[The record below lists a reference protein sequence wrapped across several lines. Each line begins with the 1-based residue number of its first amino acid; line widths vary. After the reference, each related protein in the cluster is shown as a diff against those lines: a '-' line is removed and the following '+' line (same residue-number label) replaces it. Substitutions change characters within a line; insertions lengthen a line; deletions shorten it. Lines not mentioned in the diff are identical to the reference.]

1 MVFCIRNELHYVSEN
16 WQARAED
23 ALKSVL
29 AITKAY
35 NNNETLA
42 SCKNRIES
50 ATAIGLS
57 QKAQMYLYMA
67 LQAKRKNVFNE
78 VVFAALRAQKD
89 FIEELSVEAK

>member
-1 MVFCIRNELHYVSEN
+1 MAFYIRNELHHVSKN

-29 AITKAY
+29 TITKAF
-35 NNNETLA
+35 NNNETLI
-42 SCKNRIES
+42 SCKKRIES
-50 ATAIGLS
+50 VTAIGLS
-57 QKAQMYLYMA
+57 QKTQMHLYMA

-89 FIEELSVEAK
+89 FIEELSDETK